1 MEFIL
6 IVCLVV
12 SIGLL
17 MYGSI
22 PENSHIAY
30 TIVGFLGLMLFMIL
44 MVGTSMYKKNNGI
57 KTNVVISIKN
67 IEVRSTYMSN
77 DTTYVIIK

>member
-1 MEFIL
+1 MEIVL

-17 MYGSI
+17 MYGVI
-22 PENSHIAY
+22 PGNSNNVY
-30 TIVGFLGLMLFMIL
+30 TIVGFLGLVLFMVIF
-44 MVGTSMYKKNNGI
+44 VGNVTYKKINGI
-57 KTNVVISIKN
+57 ETNVVICIKN
-67 IEVRSTYMSN
+67 REVRSTYMSN